1 VGVIGTGM
9 IGEDHVRRLTTVLA
23 GASVTAVTDVDKD
36 RAAAVAERFGVPTV
50 HASGEDVIAD
60 DQVDAVVV
68 ASWGPTHE
76 QYVLAAIAAAKPV
89 FCEKPL
95 ATSPGACSRII
106 DAETAA
112 GRRLVQVGFMRRYDA
127 GYRALKRTADGGSI
141 GAPLLAHMAHRNPAV
156 PPMVTSEMAIND
168 SVVHEIDV
176 TRWLLDE
183 EITSVMILSPKRSRR
198 AADGL
203 QDPMV
208 VVFRTESG
216 VLVDDELSV
225 NVGYG
230 YDIQAEVVGESGN
243 ARLASGG
250 CVVVTNEGGRA
261 TAVPADWRE
270 RFIDAYDQEFRAWIG
285 DVAAGGEP
293 GGPSSWDGYAAAV
306 VADACVTALHSA
318 ADGADHGGGWTDVPL
333 RDRPDFY
340 RA

>member
-1 VGVIGTGM
+1 
-9 IGEDHVRRLTTVLA
+9 
-23 GASVTAVTDVDKD
+23 
-36 RAAAVAERFGVPTV
+36 
-50 HASGEDVIAD
+50 
-60 DQVDAVVV
+60 
-68 ASWGPTHE
+68 
-76 QYVLAAIAAAKPV
+76 
-89 FCEKPL
+89 
-95 ATSPGACSRII
+95 
-106 DAETAA
+106 
-112 GRRLVQVGFMRRYDA
+112 
-127 GYRALKRTADGGSI
+127 
-141 GAPLLAHMAHRNPAV
+141 
-156 PPMVTSEMAIND
+156 MVTSEMAIND

-230 YDIQAEVVGESGN
+230 YDIQAEVVGESGER
-243 ARLASGG
+243 AAGQRRVRRGD
-250 CVVVTNEGGRA
+250 ERGGRA

-293 GGPSSWDGYAAAV
+293 GGPSSWDGDRGRAV
-306 VADACVTALHSA
+306 VADVCVTALHSA